1 MNVHQLQGRVAL
13 VTGAAKGIGSATAAI
28 LASEGAAVIVAD
40 ADRENG
46 EAVAETLR
54 SGGARAKFIH
64 TDVGDDQAVAD
75 LVAQTVSAFGRL
87 DIAVNNAAIRP
98 DTAPLDAVDFE
109 AFDAVLR
116 INLRSV
122 AVCLKYELKQMLR
135 QGEPAAIVNVASIC
149 GLRPQAAS
157 PAYVASKSGVIGLTK
172 SASLD
177 YAGQGIRVNCV
188 APGLVDTPMVA
199 AALPNLAQ
207 VKDQI
212 ADRLSLFR
220 RFGQA
225 EEVARAILWLCSDGA
240 SLVTGTVLPVDG
252 GYSSM

>member
-1 MNVHQLQGRVAL
+1 MSKQQLLGRVAL
-13 VTGAAKGIGSATAAI
+13 VTGSAKGIGSATASI

-40 ADRENG
+40 TDRENG
-46 EAVAETLR
+46 EAVAETIR

-64 TDVGDDQAVAD
+64 TDVGDDRAVAD
-75 LVAQTVSAFGRL
+75 LVAQTVDAFGRL
-87 DIAVNNAAIRP
+87 DIAVNNAATRP
-98 DTAPLDAVDFE
+98 DTAPLDAMDFDS
-109 AFDAVLR
+109 FDAVLR

-122 AVCLKYELKQMLR
+122 AVCLKYELQQMLR
-135 QGEPAAIVNVASIC
+135 QAEPAAIVNVASIC
-149 GLRPQAAS
+149 GLRPQVAS

-177 YAGQGIRVNCV
+177 YAGHGIRVNCV
-188 APGLVDTPMVA
+188 APGVIDTPMVA
-199 AALPNLAQ
+199 AAVPNLAEI
-207 VKDQI
+207 KDQI
-212 ADRLSLFR
+212 ADRLSLFH

-240 SLVTGTVLPVDG
+240 SLVTGIVLPVDG